1 MRRWSLPLLLLALLT
16 APGCVT
22 VHPSPVLPIKAS
34 PAVVPHDD
42 KPPATARPEQPD
54 RVPARPLSRLPE
66 PATTPPTAAAP
77 EAVHAPSPRPSG
89 RVVGLT
95 PRPDAR
101 RPRPGLLSDP
111 PPSPRR

>member
-54 RVPARPLSRLPE
+54 RVPARPLSCLPE
-66 PATTPPTAAAP
+66 PATTP
-77 EAVHAPSPRPSG
+77 PSPRPSG